1 MSLTNTLPSASEA
14 PTATV
19 TATAATTGTRLDRG
33 LQVLG
38 RIELALGN
46 PHGLLHGMRVHA
58 PRFKQHTIEQFG
70 DRFADDQRLE
80 VRNKLLVALALSA
93 TQPGHDDLLEFHIG
107 AALKAGWDREQI
119 IETFELVGAYA
130 GQPAALRA
138 VKVAIA
144 TFEKVDA

>member
-1 MSLTNTLPSASEA
+1 MSLTNTVASASEA
-14 PTATV
+14 S
-19 TATAATTGTRLDRG
+19 TATATAGTRVERG

-38 RIELALGN
+38 RIELDLGN

-58 PRFKQHTIEQFG
+58 PLFKQHTIENFG

-80 VRNKLLVALALSA
+80 LRTKLLLALALSA
-93 TQPGHDDLLEFHIG
+93 TQPGHDDLLEFHVG